1 MQVKRILTDEG
12 LPFTGGPG
20 VTSKESVGLKTEL
33 SSKGGLKFADIGAVT
48 REQSAFQESL
58 QKDP

>member
-1 MQVKRILTDEG
+1 MKVKRILTNER

-33 SSKGGLKFADIGAVT
+33 SSKGGLKFADIGTVT
-48 REQSAFQESL
+48 REQSALQESL
-58 QKDP
+58 